1 MAAKKVISTSSV
13 LSPQSSVSRPLVA
26 VVGET
31 ASGKSALAMRLA
43 EVFDGEIIC
52 ADSRTIYTGMDI
64 GTAKPTAADRSHIP
78 HRILDVISPDQRFS
92 AADFKAQAEAAITDI
107 HTRGKLPIIVGGTG
121 LYVDA
126 VLYDFAFRDAADPA
140 QREKLEK
147 LSVEE
152 LQQAL
157 TEKEISLPNNP
168 QNPRHLIRALETNGQ
183 PSERQ
188 LIRGNTLV
196 LGLKIDRELLEQ
208 RIEKRIDDMITTG
221 LLEEIETLAQKYS
234 WDAPG
239 LQAPGYR
246 AFRPY
251 FAGQIDLATAKKQFA
266 QNDKQL
272 AKRQRT
278 WFKRNQD
285 IQWVSDFEQAIKLV
299 QNLLQDNA

>member
-1 MAAKKVISTSSV
+1 MAARVTQ
-13 LSPQSSVSRPLVA
+13 PFVA
-26 VVGET
+26 IVGET
-31 ASGKSALAMRLA
+31 ASGKSAMAMELAQ
-43 EVFDGEIIC
+43 EFDGEIIC
-52 ADSRTIYTGMDI
+52 ADSRTIYKGMDI
-64 GTAKPTAADRSHIP
+64 GTAKPSAADRSLISH
-78 HRILDVISPDQRFS
+78 HILDVITPDQRFS
-92 AADFKAQAEAAITDI
+92 AADFKAQAEAAIADI
-107 HTRGKLPIIVGGTG
+107 LTRGKLPIMVGGTG

-126 VLYDFAFRDAADPA
+126 VLYDFAFRAAANPA
-140 QREKLEK
+140 ERQKLEK

-157 TEKEISLPNNP
+157 SVKGIPLPNNP
-168 QNPRHLIRALETNGQ
+168 QNPRHLIRALETGGR
-183 PSERQ
+183 PSVRQ
-188 LIRGNTLV
+188 TLRGNTLV
-196 LGLKIDRELLEQ
+196 LGLKIDRELLEN
-208 RIEKRIDDMITTG
+208 RIEKRIDDMVTTG
-221 LLEEIETLAQKYS
+221 LLEEIETLAQKYG

-251 FAGQIDLATAKKQFA
+251 FAGEIDVETAKKQFA

-285 IQWVSDFEQAIKLV
+285 IQWVSDYEHAKMLV

>member
-1 MAAKKVISTSSV
+1 MAIRA
-13 LSPQSSVSRPLVA
+13 LVA
-26 VVGET
+26 IVGET

-52 ADSRTIYTGMDI
+52 ADSRTVYKGMDI
-64 GTAKPTAADRSHIP
+64 GTAKPTAADRSLIP
-78 HRILDVISPDQRFS
+78 HHVLDVVTPDQRFS
-92 AADFKAQAEAAITDI
+92 AADFKEQAEAAIADI
-107 HTRGKLPIIVGGTG
+107 TARGKLPIMVGGTG
-121 LYVDA
+121 LYIDA
-126 VLYDFAFRDAADPA
+126 VLYDFTFREVADPTA
-140 QREKLEK
+140 RARLEN

-157 TEKEISLPNNP
+157 AEKDIPLPNNP
-168 QNPRHLIRALETNGQ
+168 QNPRHLVRALETGGQ
-183 PSERQ
+183 TSSRQ
-188 LIRGNTLV
+188 SLRGNTLV
-196 LGLKIDRELLEQ
+196 LGVKIDKEILEQ

-221 LLEEIETLAQKYS
+221 FVEEVQKIATQYS

-251 FAGQIDLATAKKQFA
+251 LAGESDLEAAKQAFIR
-266 QNDKQL
+266 NDKQL

-278 WFKRNQD
+278 WFKRNAD
-285 IQWVSDFEQAIKLV
+285 IQWVSDFEHAKQLV

>member
-1 MAAKKVISTSSV
+1 MAARVTQ
-13 LSPQSSVSRPLVA
+13 PFVA
-26 VVGET
+26 IVGET
-31 ASGKSALAMRLA
+31 ASGKSALAMKLA
-43 EVFDGEIIC
+43 QEFYGEIIC
-52 ADSRTIYTGMDI
+52 ADSRTIYKGMDV
-64 GTAKPTAADRSHIP
+64 GTAKPSAADRSLISH
-78 HRILDVISPDQRFS
+78 HILDVITPDQRFS
-92 AADFKAQAEAAITDI
+92 AADFKAQAEAAIADI
-107 HTRGKLPIIVGGTG
+107 LTRGKLPIMVGGTG

-126 VLYDFAFRDAADPA
+126 VLYDFAFRAAANPA
-140 QREKLEK
+140 ERQKLEK

-157 TEKEISLPNNP
+157 SVKGIPLPNNP
-168 QNPRHLIRALETNGQ
+168 QNPRHLIRALETGGR
-183 PSERQ
+183 PSVRQ
-188 LIRGNTLV
+188 TLRGNTLV
-196 LGLKIDRELLEQ
+196 LGLKIDRELLEK
-208 RIEKRIDDMITTG
+208 RIEKRIDDMVTTG
-221 LLEEIETLAQKYS
+221 LLEEIESLAQKYG

-251 FAGQIDLATAKKQFA
+251 FAGEIDLAAAKKQFA

-285 IQWVSDFEQAIKLV
+285 IQWVSDYEQAKMLV

>member
-1 MAAKKVISTSSV
+1 MAIRA
-13 LSPQSSVSRPLVA
+13 LVA
-26 VVGET
+26 IVGET

-52 ADSRTIYTGMDI
+52 ADSRTVYKGMDI
-64 GTAKPTAADRSHIP
+64 GTAKPTAADRSLIP
-78 HRILDVISPDQRFS
+78 HHVLDVVTPDQRFS
-92 AADFKAQAEAAITDI
+92 AADFKEQAEAAMADV
-107 HTRGKLPIIVGGTG
+107 HARGKLPIMVGGTG

-126 VLYDFAFRDAADPA
+126 VLYDFTFRESGDPEERA
-140 QREKLEK
+140 RLEK

-157 TEKEISLPNNP
+157 AEKGVPLPNNP
-168 QNPRHLIRALETNGQ
+168 QNPRHLVRALETGGQ
-183 PSERQ
+183 PSHRQ
-188 LIRGNTLV
+188 SLRGNTLV
-196 LGLKIDRELLEQ
+196 LGVKIDREILEH
-208 RIEKRIDDMITTG
+208 RIEKRVDDMITTG
-221 LLEEIETLAQKYS
+221 FIEEVRKIATQYG

-251 FAGQIDLATAKKQFA
+251 LVGECDLETAKQAFIR
-266 QNDKQL
+266 NDMQL

-278 WFKRNQD
+278 WFKRNTD
-285 IQWVSDFEQAIKLV
+285 IQWVSDFEHAKQLV